1 MLSSSSKI
9 WIFLLFSLALTPNVI
24 AQTPVRVIDNKGTI
38 KDIDQSK
45 WKQVGSDIYNK
56 NAGGIVAI
64 DGNVGIGTTTP
75 KATLHNNGSTILGSV
90 PLGDYSSNPTLT
102 AAATVDKYSGAVV
115 KETSTAGISFPLP
128 DPTDKTPG
136 RIFQVSN
143 SNTSTQ
149 SITVGGVTLAPGN
162 STLFRWDGSAWNTQT
177 VSSSSLVRNNI
188 TTGTSLASATNPL
201 TLGGGYTNALIGGSD
216 ASFAVNN
223 TAPLWNANQLRGID
237 ISTTAPGNGQVLGYN
252 GTNWLPVSPSTYAWL
267 LNGNSGTTPG
277 TGAGQSYLGTTDTKD
292 LVFATQGTEKMRL
305 FSLNSI
311 PALGLGESDLSG
323 VSGGASTWSGPTLF
337 LGTAGN
343 IASKTGLDII
353 IDADNNANN
362 SVFRIRTNGDVA
374 PDALD
379 LVNVTETGAVGIG
392 NSSPTYKLDVAGDV
406 NFTGALRV
414 GATAN
419 PGTSGQILQS
429 NGTSAPNW
437 VSPNSALTKAS
448 ITSSTTGVAITG
460 ANNVLSAGTIDIATA
475 SGTQPGLLSTSDWT
489 AFNNKIG
496 SITGTS
502 PITATTTAGATTI
515 GIGYDNS
522 TIKMNASNQLYA
534 ANTGTV
540 MSVGL
545 ALPSI
550 FSVSNSPVTSSGT
563 LTGTLASQAANTIF
577 AGPSTGATAVP
588 TFRNL
593 VIADLPTAIPNVNL
607 ANSSININ
615 GNSVSLGGST
625 TVTANTPNPITF
637 NNVGAGAVSG
647 TTFNGSTAQ
656 TISYN
661 TIGAQAAL
669 VSGTNIKTV
678 NGNSLLGAGN
688 VSVGTVTNIVTGTG
702 LTGGPVTTT
711 GTISIANT
719 GVSAGNYG
727 SSTQIPTYTVN
738 AQGQLTAAS
747 NVTITPAA
755 SSITGASNVTSGT
768 GITLGGTPAG
778 ASLQPFSIGLS
789 NTAVSAGT
797 YGSTSTTIPTFTVDA
812 QGRLTT
818 AGSYNV
824 SGIAITGDVTGTL
837 GATTVAKLR
846 GVTIS
851 TTLPTTTG
859 QILTYNSITNQWEPA
874 ANGGSGWL
882 LTGNAGTTP
891 GTNFLGT
898 TDDKDLVFKTNNTES
913 GRLSVYQF
921 STSFGIGATAANSG
935 TAIGKSANAAQN
947 GIALGTSS
955 STGYQALAAGYSAAA
970 TGQSSVAL
978 GDQTLASAYQSIAI
992 GNLAK
997 AQTSDQTIAIGVSAN
1012 ASGYQSTALG
1022 SGAKA
1027 TAQNSTAIG
1036 NGTIANTANTVIL
1049 GNGANVGIGTASP
1062 SVLLHING
1070 GTTSPA
1076 FRLVDGTQGTGKV
1089 LVSDANGNA
1098 SWSSSAIGWSV
1109 MGNAG
1114 TTAGINFAGT
1124 IDAQDFV
1131 LKANN
1136 TEGFRVLQ
1144 NGDTRVRGTINLGY
1158 GAAPSNVIL
1167 GSNKAMKFTDGTD
1180 AAGGNNVAIGY
1191 DALGWIQTAGN
1202 VWDNVAIG
1210 YAAGSGLYG
1219 GNNNIFIGK
1228 SAAPINT
1235 TATLNNTLNIG
1246 NTIYGLNIGQSGT
1259 SATPPQIGIATKTPT
1274 FTTPSN
1280 TGSSIPTLGVD
1291 GTVNATNYTSPVKS
1305 LGTTST
1311 IAWDLSNGA
1320 SATVTLGS
1328 TAPTLSLSNLKP
1340 GMYGTLVITNGASA
1354 QSIISF
1360 SASTTASGTS
1370 IPAISNKVINGGG
1383 NKINLTTTAGAVDIA
1398 CFFFDGSYL
1407 YWTIGNN
1414 YN

>member
-1 MLSSSSKI
+1 MLSSSKI

-45 WKQVGSDIYNK
+45 WKQVGNDIYNK
-56 NAGGIVAI
+56 NT
-64 DGNVGIGTTTP
+64 GNVGIGTSTP
-75 KATLHNNGSTILGSV
+75 MAKFDNEGATILGSTA
-90 PLGDYSSNPTLT
+90 LSNFTTNTTLT
-102 AAATVDKYSGAVV
+102 AFTTVDAFSGAVI
-115 KETSTAGISFPLP
+115 TQTTPGISLTLPSPTNSTA
-128 DPTDKTPG
+128 G

-143 SNTSTQ
+143 SNISLK

-201 TLGGGYTNALIGGSD
+201 TLGGGYTNALVGGSD
-216 ASFAVNN
+216 ASFTVNN

-545 ALPSI
+545 ALPTI

-768 GITLGGTPAG
+768 GITLGGTPTG

-837 GATTVAKLR
+837 GATTVAKIQNIPVKS
-846 GVTIS
+846 GIPS
-851 TTLPTTTG
+851 NG
-859 QILTYNSITNQWEPA
+859 QILAYNSTTSQWEPA
-874 ANGGSGWL
+874 ANSGSGWS
-882 LTGNAGTTP
+882 LTGNAGTTA

-898 TDDKDLVFKTNNTES
+898 TDNQDLVFKTNNTES
-913 GRLSVYQF
+913 GRTSVYQF
-921 STSFGIGATAANSG
+921 STSFGIGATAA
-935 TAIGKSANAAQN
+935 
-947 GIALGTSS
+947 
-955 STGYQALAAGYSAAA
+955 YQ
-970 TGQSSVAL
+970 
-978 GDQTLASAYQSIAI
+978 
-992 GNLAK
+992 
-997 AQTSDQTIAIGVSAN
+997 
-1012 ASGYQSTALG
+1012 
-1022 SGAKA
+1022 
-1027 TAQNSTAIG
+1027 STAIG
-1036 NGTIANTANTVIL
+1036 NSAKATAATGVAIGFGTQSKDQFGIAIGGGDDVSGTNAATASAQGTIAIGYKSNANTQYNIAL
-1049 GNGANVGIGTASP
+1049 GNNAQAINASAAIAIGADTKIQGWQSTGIGYGATTSQQNTLVLGNTSGSGTATKVGIGTATPANALEIASSSDPLKLGGLQTTITPSYLLGVDATGVVKTVSVSASATLSSLLAATTTNSIDNKNFAQTWNWSTATTQSP
-1062 SVLLHING
+1062 LSLQGNALTQGNLLTLTGGSALTSGTLLSASGSVTS
-1070 GTTSPA
+1070 GTTKGLININNTAGSTT
-1076 FRLVDGTQGTGKV
+1076 GTVATIQANSTAGSGVTV
-1089 LVSDANGNA
+1089 LANGNV
-1098 SWSSSAIGWSV
+1098 GV
-1109 MGNAG
+1109 
-1114 TTAGINFAGT
+1114 
-1124 IDAQDFV
+1124 
-1131 LKANN
+1131 
-1136 TEGFRVLQ
+1136 
-1144 NGDTRVRGTINLGY
+1144 GY
-1158 GAAPSNVIL
+1158 SN
-1167 GSNKAMKFTDGTD
+1167 
-1180 AAGGNNVAIGY
+1180 
-1191 DALGWIQTAGN
+1191 
-1202 VWDNVAIG
+1202 
-1210 YAAGSGLYG
+1210 
-1219 GNNNIFIGK
+1219 
-1228 SAAPINT
+1228 P
-1235 TATLNNTLNIG
+1235 
-1246 NTIYGLNIGQSGT
+1246 QSPT
-1259 SATPPQIGIATKTPT
+1259 SATTSNTPT
-1274 FTTPSN
+1274 S
-1280 TGSSIPTLGVD
+1280 GSSTTLAVNGV
-1291 GTVNATNYTSPVKS
+1291 VEAPIYTSPVQ
-1305 LGTTST
+1305 GTFTGGSIT
-1311 IAWDLSNGA
+1311 WDLSKGSSASWTLNAGA
-1320 SATVTLGS
+1320 NTL
-1328 TAPTLSLSNLKP
+1328 TLSNVKA
-1340 GMYGTLVITNGASA
+1340 GMYGVIIVKNAGTSTLTFG
-1354 QSIISF
+1354 
-1360 SASTTASGTS
+1360 SGT
-1370 IPAISNKVINGGG
+1370 NKVINGGNG
-1383 NKINLTTTAGAVDIA
+1383 VPYLTQSAGAFDVLS
-1398 CFFFDGSYL
+1398 FFYDGNTFW
-1407 YWTIGNN
+1407 WTIGNN